1 MGLDVVDDADVE
13 AEEEDLEVK
22 RVFDAAK
29 EKHRKIMTGMYVI
42 VVNSMHVGEVEDT
55 LYKCNALNG
64 TECRRRM
71 SKMQV
76 CMYVC
81 MCVLSAIRTV
91 SRGHQLVAEGWAKFE
106 EVCTEVG
113 VGELP
118 ALLRYVRT
126 TTTPPPTSTPTPTK
140 TPTPEEQMEVEEAA
154 EEKPKP

>member
-64 TECRRRM
+64 TNVKWRGRRC
-71 SKMQV
+71 KYV

-81 MCVLSAIRTV
+81 MCTFSNSYRVTWPPVGGRGMGTIRGGVHGGGSGGAASAPSIRQDHNNSTP
-91 SRGHQLVAEGWAKFE
+91 HFH
-106 EVCTEVG
+106 
-113 VGELP
+113 
-118 ALLRYVRT
+118 
-126 TTTPPPTSTPTPTK
+126 PPPP
-140 TPTPEEQMEVEEAA
+140 
-154 EEKPKP
+154 PKPPHRRNKWMWRRPPSRSP